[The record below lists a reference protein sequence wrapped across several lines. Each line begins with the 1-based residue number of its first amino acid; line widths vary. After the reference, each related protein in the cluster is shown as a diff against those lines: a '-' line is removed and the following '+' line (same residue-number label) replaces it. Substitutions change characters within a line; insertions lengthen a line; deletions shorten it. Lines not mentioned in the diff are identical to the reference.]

1 MTDQPDE
8 EVAVNKF
15 PITSIEKIDPPM
27 GETEGEWYEYVIG
40 KGSSSIK
47 GKRSGSLDAVTDY
60 VTD

>member
-1 MTDQPDE
+1 MTDQSEE

-47 GKRSGSLDAVTDY
+47 GIPETV
-60 VTD
+60 